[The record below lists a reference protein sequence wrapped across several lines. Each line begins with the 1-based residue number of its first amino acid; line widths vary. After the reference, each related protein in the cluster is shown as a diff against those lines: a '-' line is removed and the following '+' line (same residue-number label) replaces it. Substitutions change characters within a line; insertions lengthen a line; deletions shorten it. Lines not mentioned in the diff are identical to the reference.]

1 LEKEGGN
8 KMSLVNLASGA
19 GETIRRLLA
28 GKDLNRPVRIDL
40 HSTGCCD
47 ASLGLCLD
55 EVRKDDLMQEA
66 DGLTF
71 VITPEVHKLAGQ
83 VTITCADD
91 KDKPGFVLTSTKPIS
106 EWQGLGVCHIRT

>member
-1 LEKEGGN
+1 
-8 KMSLVNLASGA
+8 MSWVHLASGA
-19 GETIRRLLA
+19 GDAIRHSLT

-55 EVRKDDLMQEA
+55 EIHEDDLIQDT

-71 VITPEVHKLAGQ
+71 VISPEVHKLAGQ

-91 KDKPGFVLTSTKPIS
+91 KDKSGFVLTSTKPIS
-106 EWQGLGVCHIRT
+106 EWEGMGVCYIRT